1 MTYPSIRKTLLAT
14 ACALAVTHLP
24 IGMHPAMAQQPV
36 PQQGDG
42 QQMNSVQQL
51 TPEQEAALNR
61 DVETVARY
69 KLPGN
74 FFARM
79 LPVIQQI
86 KLAHISP
93 PDTPSMTLEET
104 ISRTQAMPQLQPI
117 LQRNRMSPREFVMNI
132 TTFGMTQAVIMHPP
146 QDGKDMPPLNPD
158 NVALLKAHP
167 AEVQALIQAMGGN
180 DQQGQQR

>member
-1 MTYPSIRKTLLAT
+1 MTYPSIRKMLLAT
-14 ACALAVTHLP
+14 ACALAVAHLP
-24 IGMHPAMAQQPV
+24 AGMRHAAAQQPGA
-36 PQQGDG
+36 QQGAP
-42 QQMNSVQQL
+42 NVQQL

-69 KLPGN
+69 KLPSN

-104 ISRTQAMPQLQPI
+104 ISRTEAMPQLRPI
-117 LQRNRMSPREFVMNI
+117 LQRNRMSAREFVMNI
-132 TTFGMTQAVIMHPP
+132 TTFGMTQAVITHPP
-146 QDGKDMPPLNPD
+146 QDGNDMPPLNPD
-158 NVALLKAHP
+158 NVTLLKSHP

-180 DQQGQQR
+180 EQQGQQR